1 MSTSPENLRQTF
13 FESLDQTQC
22 DTPLLHSLLQE
33 MQQNYPTVLDPYM
46 ADAPYEAINEDMA
59 NWDERYFSKQKE
71 YAKRNFSLQRL
82 QHLLQVR
89 ARFREQRRQG
99 FAPPSQS
106 NKPLA
111 LSDAAVPYTPSD
123 RLQKCIEEGNLVLIR
138 NALIMELNN
147 NRLESNM
154 LRSAL
159 TWAQNL
165 IPDLCE
171 PYAEKAFSRGMS
183 MDRTTWDKDY
193 YMSQEVYL
201 DLSFTQERY
210 LHMIE
215 VREHLRQRGVK
226 GFAAVTSTKPAP
238 SPQATEA
245 PTPKDHMTFQ
255 DKNPSPTPP
264 HMAEM
269 YSLLKTALLIGG
281 AIAAL
286 AMLLFTLK

>member
-13 FESLDQTQC
+13 FESLDQMQC
-22 DTPLLHSLLQE
+22 DTPLLYGLLQE
-33 MQQNYPTVLDPYM
+33 MQQKHPTALAPYM
-46 ADAPYEAINEDMA
+46 ADASYEAINEDMA
-59 NWDERYFSKQKE
+59 NWDARYFSKQKE

-89 ARFREQRRQG
+89 ERFREQRRQG
-99 FAPPSQS
+99 FAPPPQ
-106 NKPLA
+106 NTKPLA
-111 LSDAAVPYTPSD
+111 LSDAADPYTPSD
-123 RLQKCIEEGNLVLIR
+123 RLKECIEEGNLVSVR

-147 NRLESNM
+147 NRLESNT

-159 TWAQNL
+159 TWAKSR
-165 IPDLCE
+165 ISDLCE

-183 MDRTTWDKDY
+183 MDRTTWDKTY

-215 VREHLRQRGVK
+215 VREHLRQRSVK

-238 SPQATEA
+238 SLQATEA
-245 PTPKDHMTFQ
+245 
-255 DKNPSPTPP
+255 
-264 HMAEM
+264 E
-269 YSLLKTALLIGG
+269 
-281 AIAAL
+281 
-286 AMLLFTLK
+286 

>member
-1 MSTSPENLRQTF
+1 MNTKNENLRQNF
-13 FESLDQTQC
+13 LKSLNQAECHTG
-22 DTPLLHSLLQE
+22 LLKNLLQE
-33 MQQNYPTVLDPYM
+33 IQNKQPTELDPYI
-46 ADAPYEAINEDMA
+46 ADELYKAINEHEAD
-59 NWDERYFSKQKE
+59 WDEHYFSQQKN
-71 YAKRNFSLQRL
+71 YAELNFSLERL

-89 ARFREQRRQG
+89 ERFREQRRQG
-99 FAPPSQS
+99 FATPPQIA
-106 NKPLA
+106 KPLT
-111 LSDAAVPYTPSD
+111 SPDAATPYSPSD
-123 RLQKCIEEGNLVLIR
+123 LLRESVEEGKLISVR

-147 NRLESNM
+147 KRLESNT

-159 TWAQNL
+159 AWAQSR

-171 PYAEKAFSRGMS
+171 LYAEKAFSRGMNTHR
-183 MDRTTWDKDY
+183 DTWDRNY
-193 YMSQEVYL
+193 YLMQEVYL
-201 DLSFTQERY
+201 GTSFTKERY
-210 LHMIE
+210 WHMIE
-215 VREHLRQRGVK
+215 VREHLRQLGVK
-226 GFAAVTSTKPAP
+226 GFAAVTSTKLTP